1 MGDNN
6 GWTQLHHFA
15 KNGSYKYIKSLEDMG
30 INIHLKTNDGKNCL
44 HIGAA
49 YGHLNLCNTLILKHN
64 FHFHMTDNK
73 GYTPLHYST
82 QNGVYEI
89 VQFFADIGTDILLK
103 TRIGENC
110 VHIAASYG
118 NVNLCKTL
126 IDKHKFNVDMTD
138 NEGFTALHCSAQ
150 SGVYELVKLFA
161 NIGGDIHLKTKVG
174 GDCLHIAAAYG
185 HLNLCKTLIDQ
196 DNFDVDTTDN
206 QGFTVLHRAAQ
217 SGSYELVKFLIDR
230 GVDIYCKTKADENCL
245 HVAAAF
251 GHLNLCV
258 TLIDKHN
265 FDVHM
270 ADNARFTTLHRSAQ
284 SGSYELVK
292 FFVNKGTDIHLK
304 TKGGQN
310 CLHIATTYGH
320 LNLCGTLV
328 NKHNFNVDMVDD
340 RGWTAL
346 HFSTQNGCDALVK
359 FFSGKVTDI

>member
-185 HLNLCKTLIDQ
+185 HLNLCKTLNDQ

-206 QGFTVLHRAAQ
+206 QGFTVLHRA
-217 SGSYELVKFLIDR
+217 
-230 GVDIYCKTKADENCL
+230 
-245 HVAAAF
+245 
-251 GHLNLCV
+251 
-258 TLIDKHN
+258 
-265 FDVHM
+265 
-270 ADNARFTTLHRSAQ
+270 AQ